1 MAIKPRNR
9 AQTVSDLISAAR
21 AQLEHTAYEQ
31 VRTRDIAE
39 EAGCTHGLITQ
50 YFGSKL
56 GLYTQV
62 LQDIA
67 AEINDLISNGLSV
80 DQLVTYP
87 LSSTYWRL
95 LAALMTAGLD
105 PADALIDGKPAI
117 ETMVRRGSEMVGR
130 DLSELRDIAGL
141 LILMVGGYHMFGP
154 ALTSTL
160 SSSSEPQDA
169 AIALRRTVDLLLR
182 GLTQE

>member
-95 LAALMTAGLD
+95 LAALKVDTAKLNSSTSGAG
-105 PADALIDGKPAI
+105 PDALPPNVLSLAPAGRTR
-117 ETMVRRGSEMVGR
+117 ETSHLGIS
-130 DLSELRDIAGL
+130 
-141 LILMVGGYHMFGP
+141 P
-154 ALTSTL
+154 AHRS
-160 SSSSEPQDA
+160 A
-169 AIALRRTVDLLLR
+169 RT
-182 GLTQE
+182 